1 MKEDDFYVGY
11 LPKAPKSMSKW
22 LKAVIAGLL
31 LLPGIVAFMIAGN
44 QHHFA
49 ATNFEYG
56 QLTEL
61 TGVVSLEP
69 VPRLIL
75 EAGRDQRGAII
86 TKSVLLVNF
95 GKSGVETIFRNL
107 EKELGRPLTDFEF
120 NLRGTLIYG
129 EGKTVF
135 ELTDQAASVLSHQ
148 VLDKAYVPAKAIAL
162 GEQSIKGEII
172 DPKCYFGVM
181 KPGFGK
187 VHRSCAIRCIA
198 GGISPV
204 MVTENEDG
212 EKQFILLLAA
222 QGKTKWPLIS
232 RLAGKPITIK
242 GELKQVDDWM
252 VMSYEEQLLYDA
264 ASFPTIPNA
273 SDKPAK
279 EPKFLAGPNALDAN
293 IILCN

>member
-1 MKEDDFYVGY
+1 MKENDFYVGY
-11 LPKAPKSMSKW
+11 LPKAPRSMSKW

-31 LLPGIVAFMIAGN
+31 LLPGFVALMVAGN
-44 QHHFA
+44 QHRFA

-69 VPRLIL
+69 VPRLIV
-75 EAGRDQRGAII
+75 EAGRDQRGGVI

-107 EKELGRPLTDFEF
+107 EKELGRPLTNFEF

-135 ELTDQAASVLSHQ
+135 ELTDQEASVLGHKI
-148 VLDKAYVPAKAIAL
+148 LDKAYVPVKTVAL
-162 GEQSIKGEII
+162 GEQSFEGEII

-204 MVTENEDG
+204 MATKNENG
-212 EKQFILLLAA
+212 EKQFILLLADK
-222 QGKTKWPLIS
+222 GKTKWPLIS

-242 GELKQVDDWM
+242 GELKQVDDWL
-252 VMSYEEQLLYDA
+252 VLHYDDQLLYEA
-264 ASFPTIPNA
+264 ASFPIIPNE
-273 SDKPAK
+273 SDKLAR
-279 EPKFLAGPNALDAN
+279 EPKLLAGPNALDAN
-293 IILCN
+293 IVLCN